1 MELHLADNPSFP
13 ASCLTNE
20 GKTAERTEAILKTY
34 DRSLHCYKIDVDL
47 LTAINIQFS
56 VSQLVRF
63 SENPGVRSG
72 LDTIR
77 LSYKKKNVLF
87 GLIPFKV

>member
-1 MELHLADNPSFP
+1 MELHLADNSSFP
-13 ASCLTNE
+13 ASSTKE
-20 GKTAERTEAILKTY
+20 GKTAKWTEAVLKTY
-34 DRSLHCYKIDVDL
+34 DHTFHCYKLGVDL

-63 SENPGVRSG
+63 SEKTGVQSE
-72 LDTIR
+72 LNTIK

-87 GLIPFKV
+87 GLIPLKV